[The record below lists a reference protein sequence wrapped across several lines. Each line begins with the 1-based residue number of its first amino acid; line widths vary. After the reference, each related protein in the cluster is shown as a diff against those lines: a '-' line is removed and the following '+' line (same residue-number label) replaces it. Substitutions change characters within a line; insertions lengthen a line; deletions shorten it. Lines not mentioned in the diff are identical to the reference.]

1 MFLQM
6 KEEIEPTIKEYGT
19 ENPPPPAQLFTVKH
33 QPGDGN
39 IHFVQKVFTGPF
51 EVFLFNPV
59 RQNSNG

>member
-1 MFLQM
+1 M

-51 EVFLFNPV
+51 EVFWIGPV
-59 RQNSNG
+59 RQSFSG